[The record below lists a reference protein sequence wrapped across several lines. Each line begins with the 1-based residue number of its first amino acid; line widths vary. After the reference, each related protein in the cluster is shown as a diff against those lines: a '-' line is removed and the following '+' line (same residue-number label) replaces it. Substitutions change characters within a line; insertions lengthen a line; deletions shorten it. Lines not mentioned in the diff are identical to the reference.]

1 VEIRK
6 AMGFKVANLGFGDHM
21 RGRYRK
27 RRCFVLMIRRFSV
40 MGRKKLANKC
50 RGNKRGQRN
59 IRMARSG
66 NWCKGIE
73 IMVR

>member
-27 RRCFVLMIRRFSV
+27 RRFLS
-40 MGRKKLANKC
+40 
-50 RGNKRGQRN
+50 
-59 IRMARSG
+59 
-66 NWCKGIE
+66 
-73 IMVR
+73 